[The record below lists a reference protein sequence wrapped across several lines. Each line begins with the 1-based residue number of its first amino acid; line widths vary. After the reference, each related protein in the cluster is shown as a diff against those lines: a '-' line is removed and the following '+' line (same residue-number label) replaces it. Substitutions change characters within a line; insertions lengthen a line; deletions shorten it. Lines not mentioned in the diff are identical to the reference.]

1 MNRSK
6 LCLVAVIGCL
16 VTQVFAGD
24 DHGGLVT
31 PSPYK
36 PGVTMTK
43 SVQAGITPDKAVAI
57 LQAGNE
63 RFQAGKSLKR
73 DLRMLVRQ
81 IAPGQYPFASIVACS
96 DSRSAPEIVFDQS
109 IGDIF
114 VARVAGNIVNDDMIG
129 SLEYASKVLGTRVIV
144 VLGHTN
150 CGAIKGACDGVQM
163 GNLTGLLSKIQ
174 PAVAAAKTPGER
186 NSKNHEFVEEVAE
199 INVSDAIRTIH
210 ERSPILNELE
220 AQEKIKIVGAFYD
233 TGSGKVHWQ

>member
-16 VTQVFAGD
+16 VTQVFAADEHSGP
-24 DHGGLVT
+24 VT
-31 PSPYK
+31 PIPYK
-36 PGVTMTK
+36 AGITMTK
-43 SVQAGITPDKAVAI
+43 SVQAGITPDKAVVI

-63 RFQAGKSLKR
+63 RFQSGKSLKR
-73 DLRMLVRQ
+73 DLKILVQQ
-81 IAPGQYPFASIVACS
+81 IAPGQYPFASIVACT

-114 VARVAGNIVNDDMIG
+114 VTRVAGNIVNDDMIG

-163 GNLTGLLSKIQ
+163 GNLTGLLSKIK
-174 PAVAAAKTPGER
+174 PAVAAARTPGER

-199 INVSDAIRTIH
+199 INVSDAIKTIR
-210 ERSPILNELE
+210 ERSPILKELE
-220 AQEKIKIVGAFYD
+220 SQGKTKIIGALYD
-233 TGSGKVHWQ
+233 TNSGKVYWQ